1 MLIKVPINACFF
13 VIFWFIYMKNFEQ
26 FKLNFE
32 KDKAKSSNYEE
43 KKPIAQKKEKQQY
56 LYLCFHVNRI
66 SI

>member
-1 MLIKVPINACFF
+1 M
-13 VIFWFIYMKNFEQ
+13 FWFIYMKNFEQ

-43 KKPIAQKKEKQQY
+43 KKPKAQKKEKQQY
-56 LYLCFHVNRI
+56 LFLCFHVNRI